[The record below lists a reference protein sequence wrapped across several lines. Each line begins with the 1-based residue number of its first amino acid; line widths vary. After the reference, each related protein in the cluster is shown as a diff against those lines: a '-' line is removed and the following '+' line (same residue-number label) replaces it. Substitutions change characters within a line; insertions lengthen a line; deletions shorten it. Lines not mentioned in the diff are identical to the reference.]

1 MIWNLLLN
9 PTSLPAFLF
18 RDLWV
23 WMSSVSDFVS
33 VCFDQAVYSMGT
45 EYLLWER
52 KGYLSFSLGLYL
64 CSFNSFN
71 SGAFAYALGIFSF

>member
-52 KGYLSFSLGLYL
+52 KGLSLFSP
-64 CSFNSFN
+64 
-71 SGAFAYALGIFSF
+71 GALFLQF